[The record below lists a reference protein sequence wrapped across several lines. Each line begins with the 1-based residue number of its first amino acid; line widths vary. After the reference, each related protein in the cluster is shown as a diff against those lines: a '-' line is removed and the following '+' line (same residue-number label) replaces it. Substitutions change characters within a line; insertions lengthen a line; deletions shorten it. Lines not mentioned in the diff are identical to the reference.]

1 MRPIDNRFTRERA
14 RVLRGAG
21 DGWALRRRLE
31 AVWTFSRYALHRFN
45 QDGCFAASGALSYTT
60 LVSLVPLGV
69 VGLGVLSAFP
79 IFAPTRQ
86 ELLRLVFR
94 NFVPEISEQAAWW
107 FQYLAASAAQATA
120 IGVIGIAATG
130 VLLLVTVEDRLN
142 ALWRV
147 TTPRPWVQRVLAYW
161 TLITLGPLL
170 VGMSLTLSTYL
181 DTAARH
187 AGLNP
192 AIFVQ
197 LASGWPHL
205 VARVVPFLL
214 ELIACTLLYSLI
226 PNCAV
231 RWRDGI
237 LGAAVAAVAIEVLK
251 VGFAI
256 YIGASSFYQTVYGAL
271 AAIPIFLL
279 WMYVSWNAVLL
290 GAVVAANLPT
300 WRVDERLAHLSAG
313 GVKLGF
319 ALALLA
325 TLARAQQRG
334 LSCSTATLAA
344 ELGAPTSVIDEH
356 LQILARAG
364 FAAPT
369 QDGAWVLAWDP
380 HSATLH
386 DLYEALG
393 LPLAGNWLA
402 RPLAPWQRQVAPAM
416 ERIVKA
422 EAAAM
427 RVTLASLLAEI
438 RASAAPAAV
447 RPARAA
453 GEATASRQ

>member
-14 RVLRGAG
+14 RVLHGAG
-21 DGWALRRRLE
+21 SGWALRRRLA
-31 AVWTFSRYALHRFN
+31 AVLTFSRYALHRFN
-45 QDGCFAASGALSYTT
+45 HDGCFAAAGALSYTT

-79 IFAPTRQ
+79 IFASTRD
-86 ELLRLVFR
+86 ELLRFVFR
-94 NFVPEISEQAAWW
+94 NFVPQISEQAARW
-107 FQYLAASAAQATA
+107 FQLLAGSAMQATA
-120 IGVIGIAATG
+120 IGMIGIAGTG
-130 VLLLVTVEDRLN
+130 VLLMVTVEDRLN

-147 TTPRPWVQRVLAYW
+147 MTPRPWVQRVLAYW
-161 TLITLGPLL
+161 TLITLGPLMM
-170 VGMSLTLSTYL
+170 GMSLTLSTWL

-187 AGLNP
+187 AGINP
-192 AIFVQ
+192 AMLVQ
-197 LASGWPHL
+197 LTSGWWHF
-205 VARVVPFLL
+205 VARIVPFAL
-214 ELIACTLLYSLI
+214 ELIACTLLYCLI

-231 RWRDGI
+231 RWRDGL
-237 LGAAVAAVAIEVLK
+237 LGATVAALAIELLK
-251 VGFAI
+251 IGFAI
-256 YIGASSFYQTVYGAL
+256 YISSTSFYQTVYGAL

-300 WRVDERLAHLSAG
+300 WRVDERLVHLSAG
-313 GVKLGF
+313 GVRLGF

-325 TLARAQQRG
+325 ALARAQRRG
-334 LSCSTATLAA
+334 LRCSTADLAG
-344 ELGAPTSVIDEH
+344 ELGAATSVVDEH
-356 LQILARAG
+356 LQILAQAG
-364 FAAPT
+364 FTAPT

-393 LPLAGNWLA
+393 LPLAGNWHQQ
-402 RPLAPWQRQVAPAM
+402 PLAPWQRQVAPAM

-427 RVTLASLLAEI
+427 RVTLAELVAEI
-438 RASAAPAAV
+438 RAPAAPL
-447 RPARAA
+447 RRARVVADTR
-453 GEATASRQ
+453 GQ

>member
-1 MRPIDNRFTRERA
+1 MRPIDNRFTRGPP
-14 RVLRGAG
+14 RVLHRAG
-21 DGWALRRRLE
+21 GLALRRRLA

-69 VGLGVLSAFP
+69 VGFGVLSAFP
-79 IFAPTRQ
+79 IFASTRE

-94 NFVPEISEQAAWW
+94 NFVPQISEQAAWW
-107 FQYLAASAAQATA
+107 FQYLAGSAMQATA
-120 IGVIGIAATG
+120 IGMIGIAGTG
-130 VLLLVTVEDRLN
+130 VLLMVTVEDRLN

-170 VGMSLTLSTYL
+170 IGMSLTLPAWL

-187 AGLNP
+187 AGINP
-192 AIFVQ
+192 AMLVQ
-197 LASGWPHL
+197 VTSGWWHF
-205 VARVVPFLL
+205 VARIVPFVL
-214 ELIACTLLYSLI
+214 ELIACTLLYCLI

-231 RWRDGI
+231 RWRDGL
-237 LGAAVAAVAIEVLK
+237 LGATVAAIAIELLK
-251 VGFAI
+251 IGFSI

-313 GVKLGF
+313 GVRLGF

-325 TLARAQQRG
+325 ALTRAQRRG
-334 LSCSTATLAA
+334 LRCSTADLA
-344 ELGAPTSVIDEH
+344 EDLGVPTSVVDEH
-356 LQILARAG
+356 LQLLAQSG
-364 FAAPT
+364 FTAPT

-393 LPLAGNWLA
+393 LPLAGNWHQ

-427 RVTLASLLAEI
+427 RVTLVELVAEI
-438 RASAAPAAV
+438 RAPSVAL
-447 RPARAA
+447 RPARVVADNS
-453 GEATASRQ
+453 ATGQ